1 MDSDDRQ
8 AVEKTLNQLT
18 GSFDGDQ
25 LTTSLDKFGW
35 TDLLSTD
42 PEEAVA
48 LLFAAQ
54 GRAGSWS
61 SSFHDVLTG
70 AGHLPDGAGTD
81 TNVVL
86 PRPRQL
92 APGTDGDSFDGLMV
106 GARSGRKEAVVA
118 TGGDGSMRVFRLPV
132 ESISLAPV
140 GGLDPG
146 LSIQRASGHLSDAEL
161 LYRGEEAAGWWST
174 VVAAGRRAL
183 SFQLCGVMETMTDL
197 AVAHAGER
205 QQFGRPIG
213 GFQAVRHRLAEC
225 RVACTGAYAAAGA
238 SFDGDDPELA
248 ALAAKVV
255 TGRAQQR
262 VAAHCQQV
270 LAGIGFTA
278 EHPFHRFMF
287 RATVM
292 DRLLGSAGELA
303 PVLGREFGRRH
314 GTVRL
319 AEL

>member
-1 MDSDDRQ
+1 MHPDDRQ
-8 AVEKTLNQLT
+8 AVEKTLNQLA
-18 GSFDGDQ
+18 GQFDGDR
-25 LTTSLDKFGW
+25 LTTSLDEFGW
-35 TDLLSTD
+35 TDLLATD
-42 PEEAVA
+42 PEDAVA
-48 LLFAAQ
+48 LLFMAQ

-61 SSFHDVLTG
+61 SSFQDVLAG
-70 AGHLPDGAGTD
+70 AGHLPDGDGAST
-81 TNVVL
+81 TIVI

-92 APGTDGDSFDGLMV
+92 APGADDASFDGLV
-106 GARSGRKEAVVA
+106 IGARSGPQEAVVA
-118 TGGDGSMRVFRLPV
+118 TTGDGSMRVFRLPV

-140 GGLDPG
+140 GGLDSG
-146 LSIQRASGHLSDAEL
+146 LTIQRASGHLSDAQL
-161 LYRGEEAAGWWST
+161 LYEGEEAVSWWSR
-174 VVAAGRRAL
+174 VVAAGRQAL

-197 AVAHAGER
+197 AVTHAGER

-238 SFDGDDPELA
+238 SFDDDDPELA

-255 TGRAQQR
+255 TGRVQQL
-262 VAAHCQQV
+262 VATHCQQV

-292 DRLLGSAGELA
+292 DRLLGSARELA
-303 PVLGREFGRRH
+303 PALGREFGRRH